1 MPRGAQRDPQL
12 VVFLGGPASGKGTQ
26 ARLLARALGVPHIS
40 SGELL
45 RTTAAAAA
53 ATTDSGMPRGD
64 LVADDVVTQLLL
76 ARLAQPDAEHGA
88 VLDGF
93 PRTLAQARALDE
105 WLERRGGRVKAAFY
119 LDVPSE
125 VMVERA
131 VQRGQIG
138 HRSDDSAEIARRR
151 VDVFLEELP
160 SLLDYYA
167 ARGVLHRIDGTQA
180 VEQIH
185 EHISRLSGQPGP
197 PAR

>member
-45 RTTAAAAA
+45 RTTAA

-131 VQRGQIG
+131 VQRGQIS

-160 SLLDYYA
+160 SLLDHYA